1 MKRSWTKTV
10 QWTACHRAPMK
21 TILLLGGAVVCAL
34 PCHAANP
41 PLDIDTLSSVMDRV
55 MAKQE
60 KKPVACVC
68 QDGSGQA
75 GLVMTTNPSPGSY
88 IQSCRFFVQQPG
100 GLPPIP
106 VICPQFEYIP
116 K

>member
-1 MKRSWTKTV
+1 MK
-10 QWTACHRAPMK
+10 A
-21 TILLLGGAVVCAL
+21 ILVLAGAVVWSLTCL
-34 PCHAANP
+34 AANP
-41 PLDIDTLSSVMDRV
+41 PLDVNTLSSVMDKV

-75 GLVMTTNPSPGSY
+75 GLVKTTNPAPGTY
-88 IQSCRFFVQQPG
+88 VQNCLFFISQPG

-106 VICPQFEYIP
+106 ATCAQFTYIP

>member
-1 MKRSWTKTV
+1 MK
-10 QWTACHRAPMK
+10 A
-21 TILLLGGAVVCAL
+21 ILLAAVTLCSLTCLAG
-34 PCHAANP
+34 NP
-41 PLDIDTLSSVMDRV
+41 PLDIDTLSSVMDKV
-55 MAKQE
+55 KAKQE
-60 KKPVACVC
+60 KKPVPCVC

-106 VICPQFEYIP
+106 VICPTFEYIP